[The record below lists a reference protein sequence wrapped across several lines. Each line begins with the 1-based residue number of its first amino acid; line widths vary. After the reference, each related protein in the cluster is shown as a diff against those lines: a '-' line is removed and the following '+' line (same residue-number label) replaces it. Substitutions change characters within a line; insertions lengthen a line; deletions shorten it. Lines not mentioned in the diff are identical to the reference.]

1 MLKVKKNFPLDE
13 SFKKKEESH
22 YGLLPKD
29 SLTLLRYEKFY
40 KFS

>member
-1 MLKVKKNFPLDE
+1 MLKVKKNFLRGE
-13 SFKKKEESH
+13 SFKKKGGDRH
-22 YGLLPKD
+22 GLLPND